1 MNYSLNPQA
10 ESSYNTPA
18 RQFILCDSCFWSATI
33 IKSTQRRE
41 HINNSCPVCSKS
53 NISLIPLA
61 DDEAY
66 ELQVRSK
73 GGLEMKFSKAN
84 KL

>member
-1 MNYSLNPQA
+1 MNYSLTPQV
-10 ESSYNTPA
+10 ERSYNTPA
-18 RQFILCDSCFWSATI
+18 RQFVLCESCFWSATI
-33 IKSTQRRE
+33 FESTQKQVQ
-41 HINNSCPVCSKS
+41 IYNSCPVCSKS

-61 DDEAY
+61 NDEAY

>member
-1 MNYSLNPQA
+1 MNYSLTPQV

-18 RQFILCDSCFWSATI
+18 RQFVLCESCFWSATI
-33 IKSTQRRE
+33 FESTQKQ
-41 HINNSCPVCSKS
+41 IQIYNSCPVCSKS

-61 DDEAY
+61 NDEAY

-84 KL
+84 NL